1 MIAGAEQH
9 VNVVVEEVVE
19 RVGESEVKRVYAK
32 TSKRSAEPQPPH
44 P

>member
-1 MIAGAEQH
+1 MIAGVKQH
-9 VNVVVEEVVE
+9 VDVVVEEVVV
-19 RVGESEVKRVYAK
+19 RVGESEVKRVYVK